1 LAALL
6 AWQSDSPRLKKSGG
20 NEARI
25 GHRVSI
31 WDKKDFSM
39 NIRTFFI
46 LAAAVLS
53 LGLAGCTT
61 QGGMLAS
68 DYAAVTDAGYQLPAI
83 SLQHLPNQYR
93 RQIVDYETREKPGTI
108 VVDTGAKFLYL
119 VMEDGKAMRYGI
131 GVGREGFEWKGRNRV
146 SRKAEWPGWTPPP
159 AMIRRERAKGNIL
172 PAHMEGGP
180 ANPLGARAL
189 YIGSTIYRIHGTPEV
204 HSIGQAMS
212 SGCIRLINQD
222 IIDLYNRVE
231 VGARVVVM

>member
-1 LAALL
+1 MRIKSLLIAAGMALTT
-6 AWQSDSPRLKKSGG
+6 A
-20 NEARI
+20 
-25 GHRVSI
+25 
-31 WDKKDFSM
+31 
-39 NIRTFFI
+39 
-46 LAAAVLS
+46 
-53 LGLAGCTT
+53 LAGCTT
-61 QGGMLAS
+61 DGVSTTFTNA
-68 DYAAVTDAGYQLPAI
+68 YTARTDAGYKVPAI
-83 SLQHLPNQYR
+83 PVNKIPAQYR
-93 RQIVDYETREKPGTI
+93 RQTVSYQTNEAPGTI
-108 VVDTGAKFLYL
+108 IVDTGEKHLYFVL
-119 VMEDGKAMRYGI
+119 GGGKAVRYGI
-131 GVGREGFEWKGRNRV
+131 GVGREGFEWKGTNRV

>member
-1 LAALL
+1 
-6 AWQSDSPRLKKSGG
+6 
-20 NEARI
+20 
-25 GHRVSI
+25 
-31 WDKKDFSM
+31 M